1 MLYPKPPISYRN
13 TRTARRSRL
22 IGAHRLRHFF
32 ATNYLVAGGNL
43 KALHLMM
50 GHASIETTEVYAK
63 LTQEMVL
70 EGARK
75 AIGWHPNV

>member
-1 MLYPKPPISYRN
+1 
-13 TRTARRSRL
+13 
-22 IGAHRLRHFF
+22 
-32 ATNYLVAGGNL
+32 
-43 KALHLMM
+43 MM